1 MLENLKIRTAIKN
14 DSGLILDFIR
24 RLAEYEKLSAEVSVL
39 RKELAAREERLAALR
54 AQELAAQAEEVAGV
68 RLLGAVMDGGP
79 EAAKRLADLLAE
91 RLGDCGVI
99 LGTRAGDRGVVVAK
113 VTTPE
118 LNAGELVREAA
129 KALGGK
135 GGGRPGFA
143 QGGGPDVSK
152 LPAAIERAL
161 SKAREALSG

>member
-1 MLENLKIRTAIKN
+1 DLWAGRLG
-14 DSGLILDFIR
+14 DCGVILGTRAGDR
-24 RLAEYEKLSAEVSVL
+24 GVVAAKVTTPKLNAG
-39 RKELAAREERLAALR
+39 EL
-54 AQELAAQAEEVAGV
+54 V
-68 RLLGAVMDGGP
+68 R
-79 EAAKRLADLLAE
+79 EAAKRLANLLAE

-113 VTTPE
+113 VTTPK

-143 QGGGPDVSK
+143 QGGGPDASK